1 MAVLPESMNKLDLND
16 VPGSLSRLENY
27 INYMGE
33 RIEFSMTNVTRNV
46 SDAGVSTVTVLLA
59 ITEVANNLSKV
70 SSAVNSMA
78 GDITSINTRINAMQ
92 GSIEKIQ
99 EDITALVARVDA
111 LEGNGG

>member
-16 VPGSLSRLENY
+16 TPGSLARLENY

-33 RIEFSMTNVTRNV
+33 RIEFAMSNMTRNV

-59 ITEVANNLSKV
+59 ITEVSNNLSKV
-70 SSAVNSMA
+70 SSAVNSMT